1 MCGIFGCIKNKNSD
15 IDIKNIILVA
25 VNLLKNRGYDS
36 CGLYLNNLNDLEHL
50 FKYGIDGKLIEQ
62 KDKDDIFLILE
73 DEINKISKISNDYSI
88 GISHTR
94 WATHGGKTDENS
106 HPHISNN
113 KQFLL
118 VHNGIISNYMELK
131 DKYLNNYEFYSE
143 TDTEVLVNIIEYLH
157 NNNKNKSFTEI
168 LEMTM
173 KLLDGTWA
181 CIIYN
186 KYEPKKLYFMKNE
199 NPLLLGQ
206 CDDVSIL
213 TSEPSGFLNKV
224 DKYILLRNKTVGYL
238 DINGECYINGDYKEL
253 TLHKNNDNDI
263 ILPKEFNHWMI
274 KEIYDQQNMNLL
286 NEMNS
291 KLSSLDIPKIK
302 KCKYLYILAC
312 GSSYYAGLIASHY
325 FRYTNAFEFVNV
337 IDGSN
342 FDDTYLNSI
351 ENPEEN
357 LLIVLI
363 SQSGETRD
371 LDLAVNVC
379 RKYKNNENEI
389 KILGIINVV
398 DSLLSRRTI
407 DNIYTK
413 CGRENAVAST
423 KSCTSQILACL
434 SLAIYKSELNN
445 KLDYNLKQKFT
456 NDLIELESDIIN
468 TLSLEHKIISISNK
482 ISNILNNTKSNSL
495 FLLGKEELYGVALEG
510 SLKIK
515 EVSYIHAE
523 AHYIAGFKHGVY
535 TLVDNQIPII
545 IIYKKRNHFI
555 KSVIEEIKTRNA
567 TVFEIS
573 EDCDENEFNIKIP
586 NNRTFYGIISVIV
599 VQLLSYHLG
608 VQRGINVDRPKNLSK
623 TVTVD

>member
-1 MCGIFGCIKNKNSD
+1 MCGIFGCIKNKNTN
-15 IDIKNIILVA
+15 INIKNIILVA

-36 CGLYLNNLNDLEHL
+36 CGVYLNNLNDLEHL

-62 KDKDDIFLILE
+62 KDKDDIFIILE
-73 DEINKISKISNDYSI
+73 DEINKISNDYSI

-113 KQFLL
+113 KQFVL

-157 NNNKNKSFTEI
+157 NNNKDKKFTEI

-173 KLLDGTWA
+173 EVLDGTWG

-186 KYEPKKLYFMKNE
+186 KYEPEKLYFMKNE

-238 DINGECYINGDYKEL
+238 DIYGECYINGDYKEL

-286 NEMNS
+286 NEMNN
-291 KLSSLDIPKIK
+291 KFSSLDIPKIK

-445 KLDYNLKQKFT
+445 KLDYSLKQKFT
-456 NDLIELESDIIN
+456 NDLMELESDIIN
-468 TLSLEHKIISISNK
+468 ILSLEHKIISISKK

-510 SLKIK
+510 ALKIK

-545 IIYKKRNHFI
+545 IIYKKKNHFI

-586 NNRTFYGIISVIV
+586 NNRTFYSIISVIV

-608 VQRGINVDRPKNLSK
+608 IQKGINVDFPKNLAKCAS
-623 TVTVD
+623 VD

>member
-15 IDIKNIILVA
+15 IDIKHIILTA

-73 DEINKISKISNDYSI
+73 DEISKISDDYSI

-113 KQFLL
+113 KQFVL

-131 DKYLNNYEFYSE
+131 NKYLNNYEFYSE
-143 TDTEVLVNIIEYLH
+143 TDTEVLVNIIEYLN
-157 NNNKNKSFTEI
+157 NNNKDKLFTEI

-173 KLLDGTWA
+173 ELLDGTWA

-186 KYEPKKLYFMKNE
+186 KYEPEKLYFMKNE

-238 DINGECYINGDYKEL
+238 DINGKCYINGDYKEL

-286 NEMNS
+286 NEMNN
-291 KLSSLDIPKIK
+291 KLCSLDIPKIK

-379 RKYKNNENEI
+379 RKYKNNKNEI

-456 NDLIELESDIIN
+456 NDLIELEN
-468 TLSLEHKIISISNK
+468 FCFRL
-482 ISNILNNTKSNSL
+482 
-495 FLLGKEELYGVALEG
+495 
-510 SLKIK
+510 
-515 EVSYIHAE
+515 
-523 AHYIAGFKHGVY
+523 
-535 TLVDNQIPII
+535 
-545 IIYKKRNHFI
+545 
-555 KSVIEEIKTRNA
+555 
-567 TVFEIS
+567 
-573 EDCDENEFNIKIP
+573 
-586 NNRTFYGIISVIV
+586 
-599 VQLLSYHLG
+599 
-608 VQRGINVDRPKNLSK
+608 
-623 TVTVD
+623 